1 MKAKLSLYVYAT
13 LLMTLLGLAAGC
25 SRSRNDAQ
33 VAGDVQGKIYSDPN
47 IQSKQISVQSSNG
60 VVTLS
65 GTANSDAE
73 RIAAAT
79 DAGQVAGQGQRWP
92 SSATSTRSTPPTR
105 HRTARRTRCMDAAPT
120 I

>member
-13 LLMTLLGLAAGC
+13 LLMTVLGLAAGC

-79 DAGQVAGQGQRWP
+79 DADRWRELKP
-92 SSATSTRSTPPTR
+92 CST
-105 HRTARRTRCMDAAPT
+105 